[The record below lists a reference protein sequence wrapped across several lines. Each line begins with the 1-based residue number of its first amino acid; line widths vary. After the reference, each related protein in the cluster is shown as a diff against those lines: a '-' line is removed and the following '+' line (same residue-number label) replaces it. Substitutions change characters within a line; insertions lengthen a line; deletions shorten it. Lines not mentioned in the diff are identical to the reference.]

1 MEQRRWMYSKVED
14 ARMIDREMTGW
25 ENGGKKEKKR
35 NEKKKKKGNRIDL
48 IRKDAKRS
56 DLHQAKSWTRTKKAS
71 P

>member
-35 NEKKKKKGNRIDL
+35 NEKKKKKKGIE
-48 IRKDAKRS
+48 
-56 DLHQAKSWTRTKKAS
+56 
-71 P
+71 